1 MFILFLSVYNFW
13 RKKAVKKA
21 TEWPAREET
30 SRECSARRRERV
42 LKNGRNI
49 TAYVSYRSLFNIM
62 LPVWEA
68 TLDEI
73 ESKLLELSA
82 LQMRSL
88 CEMLKLNVGE
98 GETHTPRT
106 LRRRIMQHLEGDD
119 VVLHEDEGL
128 SILLDAKEKID
139 SLRNNDEVETDS
151 SSSAERETNTE
162 GQKKTLWLL
171 WEFHQKDPKKSC
183 E

>member
-1 MFILFLSVYNFW
+1 
-13 RKKAVKKA
+13 
-21 TEWPAREET
+21 
-30 SRECSARRRERV
+30 
-42 LKNGRNI
+42 
-49 TAYVSYRSLFNIM
+49 M

-73 ESKLLELSA
+73 ESKLIELSA

-88 CEMLKLNVGE
+88 CEILKLNVGE

-128 SILLDAKEKID
+128 L
-139 SLRNNDEVETDS
+139 
-151 SSSAERETNTE
+151 
-162 GQKKTLWLL
+162 
-171 WEFHQKDPKKSC
+171 
-183 E
+183 

>member
-1 MFILFLSVYNFW
+1 MTKFG
-13 RKKAVKKA
+13 RKKAANKA
-21 TEWPAREET
+21 TEQPAREET
-30 SRECSARRRERV
+30 SRECSARRRERG

-73 ESKLLELSA
+73 ESKLLDLSA

-98 GETHTPRT
+98 GETHTPRVTFVVPNVASTHPSQT
-106 LRRRIMQHLEGDD
+106 LNGRRTQYSGCLFF
-119 VVLHEDEGL
+119 
-128 SILLDAKEKID
+128 LL
-139 SLRNNDEVETDS
+139 
-151 SSSAERETNTE
+151 SSAEILIVSEE
-162 GQKKTLWLL
+162 YIKMYY
-171 WEFHQKDPKKSC
+171 
-183 E
+183 